1 MKKVICILIILVVIF
16 NGCFQNKT
24 EMKPSNNIIET
35 NINFYK
41 AHVNHINFD
50 MNYIEVQTWDFNI
63 IVINFLNNSLS
74 NSNEKI
80 NFNEGDSV
88 VIINAKEDKYENGN
102 IFYFAD
108 KDTIISRCSVTI
120 DDEKKENKDID
131 KKEKPIINEVLEEKN
146 DNYNYNNG

>member
-16 NGCFQNKT
+16 NGCFQNKA
-24 EMKPSNNIIET
+24 EMKQSNNIIET

-88 VIINAKEDKYENGN
+88 VIINAKEDKKENGN
-102 IFYFAD
+102 IFKFAD
-108 KDTIISRCSVTI
+108 KDTIISR
-120 DDEKKENKDID
+120 
-131 KKEKPIINEVLEEKN
+131 
-146 DNYNYNNG
+146 